1 MTHRKQLALIGLAA
15 ALAMPAAAR
24 AEGAIAKSEDGY
36 TGLSYNYRGP
46 RAADERAL
54 AECQG
59 RCRIVLRFRNE
70 CAAVAVGRS
79 GGGGWATAERES
91 RAEERAIEQCR
102 AQGNRDCRVQQ
113 RGCDDR

>member
-1 MTHRKQLALIGLAA
+1 MIHCKPRLIIGMLAVLAL
-15 ALAMPAAAR
+15 PPAAR
-24 AEGAIAKSEDGY
+24 ADGAIAKSEDGY

-46 RAADERAL
+46 RAAEERAL

-59 RCRIVLRFRNE
+59 RCRIVLRFRGE

-79 GGGGWATAERES
+79 GGGGWSTAERVG
-91 RAEERAIEQCR
+91 RAEERAMEQCR
-102 AQGNRDCRVQQ
+102 AQGNRDCHVQQ

>member
-1 MTHRKQLALIGLAA
+1 MTTRTTLVALALA
-15 ALAMPAAAR
+15 ALLALPAAAR
-24 AEGAIAKSEDGY
+24 ADGAIAKSEDGY

-54 AECQG
+54 EECQG
-59 RCRIVLRFRNE
+59 RCRIVLRFRGE

-79 GGGGWATAERES
+79 GGGGWARGERMA
-91 RAEERAIEQCR
+91 RAEEGALEQCR
-102 AQGNRDCRVQQ
+102 AQGNRECRIQQ